1 LSAIPRREVG
11 RRFPGPSCPAP
22 VSCAGC
28 EPLSTASPRGR
39 LSRPPSTTS
48 GSDSREAL
56 GAPRGATYL
65 GLPRH
70 LSDLP
75 SSRRFS
81 PHIPRSSWTP
91 ADPRGPHPSGPSVW
105 ASGTLTPS
113 PSAFRSYGAVSSF
126 RECGLPCGLC
136 GSLCT
141 LQLVRSGSHPS
152 SPTATLGT
160 GGWLGLTRQ
169 GLSPCKKRQASLGAL
184 TLGISGGA
192 QRRPL
197 HAVRQAKPT
206 RGATPCPFH
215 SRSARNTCPRAS

>member
-1 LSAIPRREVG
+1 MSGSTQRGVG
-11 RRFPGPSCPAP
+11 WRVSGPSCPAP

-28 EPLSTASPRGR
+28 EPLSTASPCGR

-48 GSDSREAL
+48 GSDSREIF
-56 GAPRGATYL
+56 GAPLEATSL
-65 GLPRH
+65 GFPRN
-70 LSDLP
+70 LSGLP

-91 ADPRGPHPSGPSVW
+91 ADPRGPHPGGPSVL
-105 ASGTLTPS
+105 ASGALKPS
-113 PSAFRSYGAVSSF
+113 PSAFSSYGAVSSF

-141 LQLVRSGSHPS
+141 LPLVRSGSQPS

-184 TLGISGGA
+184 TLAA
-192 QRRPL
+192 QRAP
-197 HAVRQAKPT
+197 H
-206 RGATPCPFH
+206 C
-215 SRSARNTCPRAS
+215 

>member
-1 LSAIPRREVG
+1 MSAIPRREVG
-11 RRFPGPSCPAP
+11 RRVSGPACPAP

-28 EPLSTASPRGR
+28 EPLSTASPCGR
-39 LSRPPSTTS
+39 LSRPLSSTS
-48 GSDSREAL
+48 GSDSREL
-56 GAPRGATYL
+56 VGAPREATSL
-65 GLPRH
+65 GFPRN
-70 LSDLP
+70 LSGLP

-91 ADPRGPHPSGPSVW
+91 ADPRGPHPRGPSAW

-113 PSAFRSYGAVSSF
+113 PSALSSYGAVSSF

-141 LQLVRSGSHPS
+141 LQLVRSVSQPS

-169 GLSPCKKRQASLGAL
+169 GLSPCKKRQASLGAQ
-184 TLGISGGA
+184 TSAFNRAVLGVGWKALFAFWS
-192 QRRPL
+192 
-197 HAVRQAKPT
+197 
-206 RGATPCPFH
+206 
-215 SRSARNTCPRAS
+215 

>member
-1 LSAIPRREVG
+1 MCS
-11 RRFPGPSCPAP
+11 GPACPAQ
-22 VSCAGC
+22 VAC
-28 EPLSTASPRGR
+28 EDSVPPSPPSPCGR

-48 GSDSREAL
+48 GSDVRAVL
-56 GAPRGATYL
+56 GAPLGAAYL
-65 GLPRH
+65 GVPPRNLPA
-70 LSDLP
+70 LP

-91 ADPRGPHPSGPSVW
+91 ADPRGPHPRGPSVW
-105 ASGTLTPS
+105 ASGTLKPS
-113 PSAFRSYGAVSSF
+113 PSAFSSYGAVSSF

-141 LQLVRSGSHPS
+141 LQLVRSGSQPS

-184 TLGISGGA
+184 TPRFSCALI
-192 QRRPL
+192 QR
-197 HAVRQAKPT
+197 T
-206 RGATPCPFH
+206 
-215 SRSARNTCPRAS
+215 

>member
-1 LSAIPRREVG
+1 MFRVAGTLLCQSSFDYVHRIIPL
-11 RRFPGPSCPAP
+11 PNGP
-22 VSCAGC
+22 
-28 EPLSTASPRGR
+28 
-39 LSRPPSTTS
+39 SRPPSTPR

-65 GLPRH
+65 GLPRT

-91 ADPRGPHPSGPSVW
+91 ADPRGPHPRGPSVW

-136 GSLCT
+136 GSLCP

-160 GGWLGLTRQ
+160 GGWLGLPRQ

-184 TLGISGGA
+184 TICSAAGPHRRSIWHDAGGPSA
-192 QRRPL
+192 AAKVRRATIRIGG
-197 HAVRQAKPT
+197 HDEST
-206 RGATPCPFH
+206 R
-215 SRSARNTCPRAS
+215 

>member
-1 LSAIPRREVG
+1 MLRLSPRLVRSPPQGGWQACVRPVVSG
-11 RRFPGPSCPAP
+11 ACFLCRLRPSVHRFP
-22 VSCAGC
+22 
-28 EPLSTASPRGR
+28 LWTALPSPRTPR
-39 LSRPPSTTS
+39 
-48 GSDSREAL
+48 GSDVRKAL
-56 GAPRGATYL
+56 GAPREAASL
-65 GLPRH
+65 GRPRT

-91 ADPRGPHPSGPSVW
+91 ADPRGPHPRGPSVL
-105 ASGTLTPS
+105 ASGTFTPS

-126 RECGLPCGLC
+126 RECGLPVRCTQTGLPCGLC

-169 GLSPCKKRQASLGAL
+169 GLSPCKKRQASLGVL
-184 TLGISGGA
+184 TFEVTRFARLLA
-192 QRRPL
+192 QGPVDRR
-197 HAVRQAKPT
+197 VR
-206 RGATPCPFH
+206 
-215 SRSARNTCPRAS
+215 PRA